1 MAVLCYRNIMKK
13 TIMISTP
20 LNVKD
25 IIKLRAGDRVLL
37 TGTIYTARDM
47 AHVRLVEAIMTKRRL
62 PFSLAGQVIFYA
74 GPTPAKQGSITGS
87 IGPTTSYRMDKYTP
101 ILLRNG
107 LKGMIGKGQ
116 RSQTVKDSIKKY
128 KAVYFAAVGGVSAL
142 LARKVKQSEIIAY
155 DDLGAEAVRKLY
167 VEGFPLIVAGDTEG
181 GDLYTNTMLNK
192 DK

>member
-47 AHVRLVEAIMTKRRL
+47 AHKKLVETIMLKKKL
-62 PFSLAGQVIFYA
+62 PFDLNGQIIFYA
-74 GPTPAKQGSITGS
+74 GPTPAKPGSITGS

-101 ILLRNG
+101 ILLKNG

-116 RSQTVKDSIKKY
+116 RSQAVKDSIKKY

-142 LARKVKQSEIIAY
+142 LARKVKRSEVIAY
-155 DDLGAEAVRKLY
+155 DCLGAEAVRKLY
-167 VEGFPLIVAGDTEG
+167 VEGFPLIVAGDASG
-181 GDLYTNTMLNK
+181 DDLYYK
-192 DK
+192 GIIKHD